1 MLSSMTGYGRQIVER
16 DSYRIV
22 VEMRSVNNRFLDI
35 SLKMPRSLLHLEDK
49 IRRIIKNYFSRGKF
63 EIYISITGQGNIT
76 KKLHVDW
83 ELLGQYIEQIEEI
96 KKRHQVKGE
105 VAVDDLLKLEEIFN
119 VDEEEKQDEALKDLL
134 FQAVENSCEELQ
146 EMRQTEGTYLKN
158 DLLLRLNKMEE
169 LTESLQAMRSKVV
182 QSYRERIRNRINE
195 HLAEYAQIEDGRIIQ
210 EVAVLAEKGD
220 ITEELTRLS
229 SHISQMRKVIDKA
242 GSVGRKLDFIC
253 QEMHREANTIGSK
266 STAAEI
272 NEIDV
277 LLKTEIEKIKEQVQN
292 IE

>member
-1 MLSSMTGYGRQIVER
+1 MTGYGRQIVER

-195 HLAEYAQIEDGRIIQ
+195 HLAQYAQIEDGRIIQ

>member
-134 FQAVENSCEELQ
+134 LQAVENSCEELQ

>member
-1 MLSSMTGYGRQIVER
+1 MTGYGRQIVER

-134 FQAVENSCEELQ
+134 LQAVENSCEELQ

>member
-195 HLAEYAQIEDGRIIQ
+195 HLAQYAQIEDGRIIQ

>member
-1 MLSSMTGYGRQIVER
+1 MTGYGRQIVER